1 MTMRYRQFGS
11 LDREVSALG
20 FGCMRLP
27 TLDGAPQSERID
39 ETQTIAMIRLAIDR
53 GVNYVDTA
61 YPYHNGAS
69 EAVLGKALRDGYR
82 ARVKLTTKSPVWMI
96 QKAGDFDVHLDVQL
110 KRLGTDHLDFY
121 LLHALNAPR
130 WQSMLSLGVLPR
142 AEAAIKD
149 GRIGRLGFSFHDR
162 YEVFKDILDGYDQWA
177 LCQIQYNYLDIEN
190 QAGTRGLKDAA
201 ARGIAVVVMEP
212 LLGGRLSR
220 PPQAICDV
228 LDDYPEKRTPSYRA
242 LQWVWDQPEV
252 SVLLSGMSTLGQ
264 VEENLGSAERSGIHT
279 LTAEDAGLIDR
290 VRLLYREKVLVPCTN
305 CGYCLPCPS
314 GVNIPQNFELY
325 NDGFIHDSP
334 TYSRA
339 VYSRFLTTE
348 QRANACTQCGVCLEK
363 CPQNIAISDELTNVN
378 AVLGEG
384 RPYEKK

>member
-1 MTMRYRQFGS
+1 MRYRPFGS
-11 LDREVSALG
+11 LDWEVSTLG

-27 TLDGAPQSERID
+27 TLDGSPQSERID
-39 ETQTIAMIRLAIDR
+39 ETQTIRMIRLAIDR

-82 ARVKLTTKSPVWMI
+82 DRVKLTTKSPVWMI
-96 QKAGDFDVHLDVQL
+96 KKTEDFDVHLDVQL

-121 LLHALNAPR
+121 LLHALNAQR
-130 WQSMLSLGVLPR
+130 WAALLGLGVLAR

-149 GRIGRLGFSFHDR
+149 GRIGHLGFSFHDR
-162 YEVFKDILDGYDQWA
+162 YEVFKEILNGYDKWA

-190 QAGTRGLKDAA
+190 QAGVQGLKDAA
-201 ARGIAVVVMEP
+201 AKGIAVVVMEP

-220 PPQAICDV
+220 PPQALRDIFDAFPV
-228 LDDYPEKRTPSYRA
+228 KRTPSDWA

-252 SVLLSGMSTLGQ
+252 AVVLSGMTSIGQ
-264 VEENLGSAERSGIHT
+264 VEENLESAERSGIHS
-279 LTAEDAGLIDR
+279 LTAEEAGLIDR
-290 VRLLYREKVLVPCTN
+290 VRREYRDKVLIPCTN

-334 TYSRA
+334 AYSRA
-339 VYSRFLTTE
+339 LYSRFLTTE

-363 CPQNIAISDELTNVN
+363 CPQNIAISDELAKVN

>member
-1 MTMRYRQFGS
+1 MRYRRFGS
-11 LDREVSALG
+11 FDWEVSALG

-27 TLDGAPQSERID
+27 TLNGGPQSENID
-39 ETQTIAMIRLAIDR
+39 EAQTIRMIRLAIDR

-96 QKAGDFDVHLDVQL
+96 KQAGDFDVHLDTQL
-110 KRLGTDHLDFY
+110 KRLGTDHLDYY

-130 WQSMLSLGVLPR
+130 WQSVLSLGVLPR

-149 GRIGRLGFSFHDR
+149 GRIGSLGFSFHDK
-162 YEVFKDILDGYDQWA
+162 YPVFKDILDGYDQWD

-201 ARGIAVVVMEP
+201 AKGMAVVIMEP

-220 PPQAICDV
+220 PPQAVRDV
-228 LDDYPEKRTPSYRA
+228 FNSFPVKRTPSDWA

-252 SVLLSGMSTLGQ
+252 SVVLSGMSALDQ
-264 VEENLGSAERSGIHT
+264 VEENLESAERSGIHS
-279 LTAEDAGLIDR
+279 LTEEEGALIEH
-290 VRLLYREKVLVPCTN
+290 VRLMYREKVLVPCTN

-325 NDGFIHDSP
+325 NDGFIHNSP
-334 TYSRA
+334 AYSRA
-339 VYSRFLTTE
+339 LYSRFLTTA
-348 QRANACTQCGVCLEK
+348 QRANACTQCGECLEK
-363 CPQNIAISDELTNVN
+363 CPQNIAISDELAKVN

>member
-1 MTMRYRQFGS
+1 MRYRQFGS
-11 LDREVSALG
+11 LDWRVSALG

-39 ETQTIAMIRLAIDR
+39 EVQTIRMIRLAVDR
-53 GVNYVDTA
+53 GVSYVDTA

-96 QKAGDFDVHLDVQL
+96 TKAEDFDIHLDMQL

-121 LLHALNAPR
+121 LFHALNAPR
-130 WQSMLSLGVLPR
+130 WASILSLGVLSR
-142 AEAAIKD
+142 AEAAVKD
-149 GRIGRLGFSFHDR
+149 GRVGRLGFSFHDR
-162 YEVFKDILDGYDQWA
+162 YEVFKDILDGYGHWA

-190 QAGTRGLKDAA
+190 QAGTKGLKDAA
-201 ARGIAVVVMEP
+201 ARGIAVAVMEP

-220 PPQAICDV
+220 PPQAVRDV
-228 LDDYPEKRTPSYRA
+228 LDASPVKHTPSDWA

-252 SVLLSGMSTLGQ
+252 SVVLSGMSSIGQ
-264 VEENLGSAERSGIHT
+264 VEENLESAERSGIHS
-279 LTAEDAGLIDR
+279 LSGEDARMIDR
-290 VRLLYREKVLVPCTN
+290 VRLMYREKVLIPCTN

-325 NDGFIHDSP
+325 NDGFIHDSSA
-334 TYSRA
+334 YSRA
-339 VYSRFLTTE
+339 VYSRFLTAE
-348 QRANACTQCGVCLEK
+348 QRANACTQCGDCLEK
-363 CPQNIAISDELTNVN
+363 CPQNIAISDELTKVN
-378 AVLGEG
+378 AVFGEG
-384 RPYEKK
+384 RPCEKK